1 MIARTIVTS
10 AFSDRTEFSVS
21 TAHDDQVDT
30 WSQAAARFRGF
41 YTGIMDY
48 YRAAAL
54 VEDAGKTSETPAE
67 LVN

>member
-1 MIARTIVTS
+1 
-10 AFSDRTEFSVS
+10 
-21 TAHDDQVDT
+21 
-30 WSQAAARFRGF
+30 
-41 YTGIMDY
+41 MDY